1 METFRKIE
9 KRNHA
14 AFIRIEG
21 GFVLEIRLVVQIPQA
36 LVVGSLGTDFAD
48 AHHFVTHDADGVY
61 KTVDVPELEQGNV
74 QADVGG
80 VEVLVLD
87 DEVEETVEVFDVVH
101 GNGKVKYKISSGQW
115 QAGFWWMTWF

>member
-1 METFRKIE
+1 M
-9 KRNHA
+9 
-14 AFIRIEG
+14 
-21 GFVLEIRLVVQIPQA
+21 EIRLVVQIPQA
-36 LVVGSLGTDFAD
+36 LVVGSHGTDFAD
-48 AHHFVTHDADGVY
+48 AHHFVKRDADGVY
-61 KTVDVPELEQGNV
+61 NTVDVQELAQGNV

-101 GNGKVKYKISSGQW
+101 GNGKVKYKISRGQW